1 MLKSMTAYGRHQS
14 ATDAGEFLWEIRS
27 VNHRYLELSLRLPE
41 VIRFIEPVIRNRLT
55 ERLNRGKVDA
65 TLRYRAEAAEQS
77 KVVVNSALAGE
88 VISSAI
94 SLVPDSVAATPIDP
108 MAVLAWPGVVS
119 DQVAEENA
127 LQQHAVSALD
137 AALDDYLEARGREGQ
152 RLAALLEER
161 CRSIADIVARL
172 RELRPQ
178 VVQRQQQKLRARIE
192 ELSAEVDQQ
201 RLEQELVFHAQ
212 KLDVDEE
219 LDRLSAHIDEMRS
232 IFSREEPVGRRLDF
246 LMQELNREA
255 NTLGSKSHDSETTN
269 HTVELKVLIE
279 QMREQVQ
286 NLE

>member
-65 TLRYRAEAAEQS
+65 TLRYRAAAAEQS

>member
-1 MLKSMTAYGRHQS
+1 MLKSMTAFGRNHS
-14 ATDAGEFLWEIRS
+14 TTDAGEFLWEIRS

-41 VIRFIEPVIRNRLT
+41 VMRFMEPVVRSRLT

-65 TLRYRAEAAEQS
+65 TLRYRAVTADQRS
-77 KVVVNSALAGE
+77 VVVNHTLAADIVASA
-88 VISSAI
+88 V
-94 SLVPDSVAATPIDP
+94 SLVPDTVAATAIDP

-119 DQVAEENA
+119 DQVAEENT
-127 LQQHAVSALD
+127 LQQHAINALD

-152 RLAALLEER
+152 RLKVLLQER
-161 CRSIADIVARL
+161 CQRIESIVTRL
-172 RELRPQ
+172 RELRPL
-178 VVQRQQQKLRARIE
+178 VVERQTQKLRKRIE
-192 ELSAEVDQQ
+192 ELSVEVDQQ

-219 LDRLSAHIDEMRS
+219 LDRLSAHVDEMQN
-232 IFSREEPVGRRLDF
+232 IFNRDEPVGRRLDF

-269 HTVELKVLIE
+269 LTVELKVLIE